1 MECEFSNYSTAF
13 GFTNAYLYMR
23 DREQNTVFLI
33 LAQLE
38 MLAEREHR
46 LLVHNCSERIID
58 SVIQSSHLREAV
70 SEDTRGTT
78 FVCNIC
84 WAREMESSP
93 FRPVSLLGE
102 ELLIASLNPPSLELG
117 IVLLASFVQ
126 IPFDTRA
133 AISAYPLAYEYE
145 SKGQQM
151 SGLAFEPCAFSPFT
165 ST

>member
-58 SVIQSSHLREAV
+58 SVIQSSHL
-70 SEDTRGTT
+70 
-78 FVCNIC
+78 
-84 WAREMESSP
+84 
-93 FRPVSLLGE
+93 
-102 ELLIASLNPPSLELG
+102 
-117 IVLLASFVQ
+117 
-126 IPFDTRA
+126 
-133 AISAYPLAYEYE
+133 
-145 SKGQQM
+145 
-151 SGLAFEPCAFSPFT
+151 
-165 ST
+165 